1 MRRLE
6 RLHRL
11 LGREVEILGL
21 DMEIQNRAREQM
33 ADNQRDYYLR
43 EQLKAIQN
51 ELGEGEGGDSEIGD
65 YRRRIAEAK
74 LPDEVREKLEKE
86 VGRLAKQPFGSSEAT
101 VCLLY
106 TSSERVR
113 EKIQKLFKGYCCGD
127 EETKRVIAAI
137 HEKFGYLIDPHTA
150 VGFSALSQYRAE
162 TGDETAAIVASTAS
176 PFKFCADVLDA
187 LGVSDRAQGLDVL
200 DQLSQ
205 VTGEPVPAPLA
216 SLRSKEPRFRQTVE
230 KEHMV
235 EDVYKRQV

>member
-1 MRRLE
+1 MLTDFLATGTYDRNRTFFNTISPSMDILISSNLE
-6 RLHRL
+6 RLL
-11 LGREVEILGL
+11 LAITQEDSEVRGY
-21 DMEIQNRAREQM
+21 M
-33 ADNQRDYYLR
+33 
-43 EQLKAIQN
+43 EQLNAT
-51 ELGEGEGGDSEIGD
+51 
-65 YRRRIAEAK
+65 
-74 LPDEVREKLEKE
+74 
-86 VGRLAKQPFGSSEAT
+86 GRYQVSD
-101 VCLLY
+101 
-106 TSSERVR
+106 RVR

-235 EDVYKRQV
+235 DAVLGMLE